1 MESIEPIIT
10 AISTVG
16 YPIVMSL
23 LMFWYVKFQNENHK
37 KEIDDLKTA
46 INNNT
51 LVIQKLIDRCEL
63 KNEKQ
68 E

>member
-10 AISTVG
+10 AIRTVG

-51 LVIQKLIDRCEL
+51 LVIQKLIDRYDL
-63 KNEKQ
+63 KNETK